1 MIHPEG
7 IMAATAVCC
16 VVENTRMTY
25 SSIGDSRIYLIRD
38 GHLSTLTYEHNY
50 ANRLIVNGK
59 DYDEAMRSPN
69 GAALVRCVGEFEFD
83 EDHRLIPVPL
93 KPDFGEIFL
102 LEGDT
107 VILCSDGIPDY
118 IASSEEQAE
127 TMIIKLT
134 EEAPSSA
141 HLAYDLVVAANR
153 GGGGDNLTCTVLKV
167 F

>member
-1 MIHPEG
+1 
-7 IMAATAVCC
+7 
-16 VVENTRMTY
+16 
-25 SSIGDSRIYLIRD
+25 
-38 GHLSTLTYEHNY
+38 
-50 ANRLIVNGK
+50 
-59 DYDEAMRSPN
+59 MRSPN

-83 EDHRLIPVPL
+83 AEHRLVPVLL

-118 IASSEEQAE
+118 MASSEEQAE
-127 TMIIKLT
+127 MMIIKLT

-167 F
+167 L